1 MTAPRVLLACAAVL
15 AAMFAT
21 TVALASDPAP
31 ECRTTVV
38 CASHD
43 FGPVARVGDWWPL

>member
-1 MTAPRVLLACAAVL
+1 MTVPRVLYASAALL

-21 TVALASDPAP
+21 TVALTPDPAP
-31 ECRTTVV
+31 ECRTAVV

-43 FGPVARVGDWWPL
+43 FGPAARVGDWWPL